1 MSEVVSK
8 SRPAIHQCL
17 IRYFAEKERGSVLD
31 VPAGYGYL
39 SEQLQELGYQVT
51 AGEIEPAIFK
61 AGNVRCIY
69 ADLNRR
75 IVAPDQSFDYICCVE
90 GLEHMTDPYTAVAEL
105 SRVLKTGG
113 TGIFSI
119 PNYSSMEKRLSFF
132 WRGILSKSKT
142 LEEYRKTGN
151 LYNFHNS
158 LLTITILNFMF
169 EVNGL
174 KLKDV
179 LIDRVKKKQRLF
191 YPLYLLMKIDSLFQS
206 RDRRVK
212 YGTNLTLDKRVILG
226 SNTLILVVEK
236 LPPSER

>member
-17 IRYFAEKERGSVLD
+17 IRYFAENERGSVLD

-39 SEQLQELGYQVT
+39 SEQLQKLGYQVT

-61 AGNVRCIY
+61 AGSVRCIY

-75 IVAPDQSFDYICCVE
+75 IEAPDQSFDYICCVE

-132 WRGILSKSKT
+132 WRGILSKSRT
-142 LEEYRKTGN
+142 LEDYHKAGN

-174 KLKDV
+174 KLKDILV
-179 LIDRVKKKQRLF
+179 DRVKKKQRLF

-206 RDRRVK
+206 RNRRMK
-212 YGTNLTLDKRVILG
+212 YGTDLTLDKRVILG

-236 LPPSER
+236 LPGSGL

>member
-75 IVAPDQSFDYICCVE
+75 IEAPDQSFDYI
-90 GLEHMTDPYTAVAEL
+90 D
-105 SRVLKTGG
+105 
-113 TGIFSI
+113 
-119 PNYSSMEKRLSFF
+119 
-132 WRGILSKSKT
+132 
-142 LEEYRKTGN
+142 
-151 LYNFHNS
+151 
-158 LLTITILNFMF
+158 
-169 EVNGL
+169 
-174 KLKDV
+174 
-179 LIDRVKKKQRLF
+179 KKQK
-191 YPLYLLMKIDSLFQS
+191 YL
-206 RDRRVK
+206 
-212 YGTNLTLDKRVILG
+212 
-226 SNTLILVVEK
+226 
-236 LPPSER
+236 